1 MNQFLKIGKII
12 FVILLTLSFVFS
24 QKAEAQCTGPT
35 IVYTPTVPTLTG
47 FPDASWNGAPINAIS
62 KYVPGTGSGSQLQ
75 SDYAAQWR
83 AMFDVNNLY
92 VLVEVK
98 DAALYP
104 APTGTSSPWMYDAV
118 EIYIDGNNTKTTSYG
133 STDHQFGF
141 TYGTSTSHTILYGGN
156 DNSSLQ
162 FAMPPT
168 AWPGYN
174 LVVTIPWTVIGITAP
189 SSSGN
194 ISIGF
199 DINIQDNDNGSNQR
213 VATSAWN
220 TTSSQEFNDPALFG
234 TANLAMCTI
243 GTLNYVAKFTSPTT
257 LGKSLIYD
265 NGTFVGIGTT
275 TASTAMLNVNGIV
288 KSTGIQLTTS
298 PGIGKVLT
306 SDSAGNGSW
315 LAVDLSSGWKLA
327 GNSNADAN
335 SFIGTTTAQPIV
347 FKTNNTEGFRIAAN
361 GNVTVGTYA
370 TAPASKLAVNGT
382 MSIGSDGYIPAGY
395 MLAVN
400 GSLLATEVVVKLRTK
415 WPDYVFSKEYKLMS
429 LGEVE
434 QYIKQHKHLPGLP
447 AASEVET
454 QGMKVGEVNV
464 MMVEKIEQL
473 TLHAIEQQKTITSL
487 LKLIEEQNSRLEKL
501 EKK

>member
-1 MNQFLKIGKII
+1 
-12 FVILLTLSFVFS
+12 
-24 QKAEAQCTGPT
+24 
-35 IVYTPTVPTLTG
+35 
-47 FPDASWNGAPINAIS
+47 
-62 KYVPGTGSGSQLQ
+62 
-75 SDYAAQWR
+75 
-83 AMFDVNNLY
+83 
-92 VLVEVK
+92 
-98 DAALYP
+98 
-104 APTGTSSPWMYDAV
+104 
-118 EIYIDGNNTKTTSYG
+118 
-133 STDHQFGF
+133 
-141 TYGTSTSHTILYGGN
+141 
-156 DNSSLQ
+156 
-162 FAMPPT
+162 
-168 AWPGYN
+168 
-174 LVVTIPWTVIGITAP
+174 
-189 SSSGN
+189 
-194 ISIGF
+194 
-199 DINIQDNDNGSNQR
+199 
-213 VATSAWN
+213 
-220 TTSSQEFNDPALFG
+220 
-234 TANLAMCTI
+234 
-243 GTLNYVAKFTSPTT
+243 
-257 LGKSLIYD
+257 
-265 NGTFVGIGTT
+265 
-275 TASTAMLNVNGIV
+275 
-288 KSTGIQLTTS
+288 
-298 PGIGKVLT
+298 
-306 SDSAGNGSW
+306 
-315 LAVDLSSGWKLA
+315 
-327 GNSNADAN
+327 
-335 SFIGTTTAQPIV
+335 TAQPIV